1 MRRRRLLVVVGLLV
15 LLGTARAPAEEQK
28 KTSPTVAREIAESNE
43 KTPAGRRYE
52 SALNSSLDSWLRKA
66 LERCLKGVS
75 KDQVISFD
83 VLVRIGE
90 KGDAEEVLFA
100 PDTPVGRCAEPEF
113 RDAKY
118 PSPPQP
124 SWWVRIEVGLK

>member
-1 MRRRRLLVVVGLLV
+1 MRLRRLIAGLAFLL
-15 LLGTARAPAEEQK
+15 LLGTGPAPAEEEK
-28 KTSPTVAREIAESNE
+28 KTSPTIARETAESNE

-52 SALNSSLDSWLRKA
+52 SALNSSLDAWLRKV
-66 LERCLKGVS
+66 LERCVKGVP
-75 KDQVISFD
+75 KDEVISFD

-90 KGDAEEVLFA
+90 KGDAEEVLVS

-124 SWWVRIEVGLK
+124 SWWVRIGVGLK